1 VGAQEIEGRKVGEVS
16 HYFGNIS
23 VAAIKLEASLKV
35 GDEIRIVGYTTDFTE
50 TVDSMQIDN
59 DAVEEAGAGDE
70 IGIKVKD
77 RVRVG
82 DDVYVV

>member
-1 VGAQEIEGRKVGEVS
+1 VGAQEIKGRKVGEVS

-23 VAAIKLEASLKV
+23 VAAINLEASLKV

-50 TVDSMQIDN
+50 TVASMQIDN

>member
-23 VAAIKLEASLKV
+23 VAAINLEGSLKV